1 MGDKLG
7 EKSNGQMAKR
17 RSRIAAL
24 AGLPS
29 IRALA
34 IQLVSLASVVFLLLL
49 SGLARTQPVSMLAL
63 VLLQATCAAA
73 LTLWA
78 GLARWWVPIQFF
90 FFPALYAATYLHV
103 APGFYFLAFLF
114 FLLLYWGSYRT
125 QVPFYPS
132 GRRAWENVT
141 SLLPQTPGLRIVD
154 VGSGFGGMVF
164 HLAQVR
170 ADCDVL
176 GVELAPLP
184 YLASRLLTALR
195 RSKGRFLHADYG
207 RLDFADF
214 DVVFAYLS
222 PAAMP
227 ALWSKARAEMRPGT
241 LLLSYEFAI
250 PGVESQF
257 TNNSSSDGRILHGWH
272 M

>member
-1 MGDKLG
+1 
-7 EKSNGQMAKR
+7 
-17 RSRIAAL
+17 
-24 AGLPS
+24 
-29 IRALA
+29 
-34 IQLVSLASVVFLLLL
+34 VSLALVAFLLML
-49 SGLARTQPVSMLAL
+49 SGLVRMQPVSVLLL
-63 VLLQATCAAA
+63 VLLQATGAAA

-90 FFPALYAATYLHV
+90 FLPALYAATNLHV

-141 SLLPQTPGLRIVD
+141 SLLPKIDGLHIVD

-170 ADCDVL
+170 PDCDVL

-184 YLASRLLTALR
+184 YFASRLLATLR
-195 RSKGRFLHADYG
+195 HSKGRFLHGDYG

-257 TNNSSSDGRILHGWH
+257 TNKSSSDGPILHGWH